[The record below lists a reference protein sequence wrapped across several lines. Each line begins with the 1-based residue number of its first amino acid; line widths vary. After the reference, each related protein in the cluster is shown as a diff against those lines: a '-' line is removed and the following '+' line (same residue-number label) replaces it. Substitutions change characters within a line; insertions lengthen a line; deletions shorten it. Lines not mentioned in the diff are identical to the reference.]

1 MNKILNYL
9 RPCYKY
15 KTMNGAL
22 QKVFWQLEKQRKE
35 LQARINHLPEERFN
49 KSMER
54 GKWSIAQILTHLVTS
69 ERLSL
74 GYMKKKIQGAE
85 QAGNSGIWEEI
96 KLVILII
103 SQRLPLKFRAP
114 KVVTENT
121 PPALSKQELFSLW
134 ENSRSELKNFLE
146 ATDERHTRKLI
157 FKHPVAG
164 RLDVRQALVF
174 FGEHIRHHRPQIN
187 RLLRKM

>member
-15 KTMNGAL
+15 KTMNEAL
-22 QKVFWQLEKQRKE
+22 QKVFWQLEKQREE

-121 PPALSKQELFSLW
+121 PHALSKQELFSLW

-174 FGEHIRHHRPQIN
+174 FREHIRHHRPQIN